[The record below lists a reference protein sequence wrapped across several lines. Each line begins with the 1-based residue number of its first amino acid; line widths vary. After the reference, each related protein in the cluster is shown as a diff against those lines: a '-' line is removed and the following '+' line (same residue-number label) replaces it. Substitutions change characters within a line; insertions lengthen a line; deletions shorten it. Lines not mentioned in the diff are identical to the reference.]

1 VKKAIANI
9 LKYYSEVDELKKY
22 ISQKDMKKAGK
33 TALALVLAGTFT
45 FSSTLAYASET
56 GTENNNLDKVELT
69 SLSSTDVEDN
79 NLVVTNNDVSAETKS
94 DTEVE
99 MPTLVPGDFFYFA
112 KLTIEKIKLILTMN
126 DVKEAELLA
135 KFASERLAEA
145 EALFAQGEEKVAIE
159 TIEKALEDMQMA
171 DTVVV
176 EQQEK
181 EETEETT
188 VIEENVVNEDQ
199 TKVDEDVKE
208 EATETELPKTEAP
221 TSEATTTENQTTEDQ
236 TNDEEA
242 LEEIETLLSQNIIAL
257 TAAMEKVQNPVAK
270 AALKKNIEK
279 SYAKLEKK
287 LAKIEA
293 RLAKEA
299 IEDEKE
305 IEDVATETTTVEA
318 DTDIEIVE
326 EDTNTTI
333 VVPVKKE
340 VKAEEKKARKAV
352 KEEAKK
358 IKHEAKKEA
367 KELKKETKKDRK
379 DRDQKDR
386 HDRKNRDNDGH
397 KRNGNDNH

>member
-221 TSEATTTENQTTEDQ
+221 TSDDQ

-242 LEEIETLLSQNIIAL
+242 LEEIEKLVSQNIIAL

-318 DTDIEIVE
+318 ETDIEIVE

-340 VKAEEKKARKAV
+340 VKAEEKKARKAM

-386 HDRKNRDNDGH
+386 HDRKNSDNDGH

>member
-279 SYAKLEKK
+279 SYVKLEKK

>member
-45 FSSTLAYASET
+45 FSSSLAYASET

-79 NLVVTNNDVSAETKS
+79 NLVVTNNDDSAETKS

-176 EQQEK
+176 EQQET

-188 VIEENVVNEDQ
+188 VIEENVVHEDQ

-221 TSEATTTENQTTEDQ
+221 TSEAATTEDQ
-236 TNDEEA
+236 TTDEEA
-242 LEEIETLLSQNIIAL
+242 LEEIEKLLSQNIIAL

-299 IEDEKE
+299 NEDEKE
-305 IEDVATETTTVEA
+305 EKVAKETTIVEA
-318 DTDIEIVE
+318 ENEIETDSQIVE

-358 IKHEAKKEA
+358 IKHEAKKEV
-367 KELKKETKKDRK
+367 KELKKETKQDRK

-397 KRNGNDNH
+397 KRNGKDNH

>member
-69 SLSSTDVEDN
+69 SLSNTDVEDN
-79 NLVVTNNDVSAETKS
+79 NLVLTNNDVSAETKS

-112 KLTIEKIKLILTMN
+112 KLTIEKIKLIFSMN

-135 KFASERLAEA
+135 QFASERLAEA
-145 EALFAQGEEKVAIE
+145 EALFAQGEEKLAIE
-159 TIEKALEDMQMA
+159 TIEKALVDMQMA

-181 EETEETT
+181 EETT

-199 TKVDEDVKE
+199 TKVDEDVKK

-221 TSEATTTENQTTEDQ
+221 TSEATTTEEQTT
-236 TNDEEA
+236 DEEA
-242 LEEIETLLSQNIIAL
+242 IEEIEKLLSQNIIAL

-299 IEDEKE
+299 NEDEKE
-305 IEDVATETTTVEA
+305 EKVAKETTTVEA
-318 DTDIEIVE
+318 ENEVETDSVIVE

-358 IKHEAKKEA
+358 IKHEAKKEV
-367 KELKKETKKDRK
+367 KEFKKETKQDRK

-397 KRNGNDNH
+397 KRNGKDNH